1 VVDQARPVREPMS
14 ATTLLWLVTGCM
26 MLQPLSTDLYLA
38 SLPGMALDFGVSPA
52 AVQQTL
58 SLFVFG
64 FGTAQLISGP
74 LSDRYGRRPVLIG
87 GLALYLVSGLACA
100 LAPSL
105 GWLIAARFVQAI
117 GCCTAVVVARAIV
130 RDAYC
135 AGRRRPRDG
144 QGAVAAG
151 AGAHLR
157 ADTRRL
163 PAGQLW
169 LACRLRHPRAVRPG
183 GLGGRFAHLTE
194 SNNQLNPDAMRLS
207 NLAATYRDV
216 LRTPAFWAYAL
227 PGSLSYA
234 SIFVFISGTPFV
246 LIKVLG
252 VPAQYYGYLFAF
264 GVLGYLGGTLI
275 CRRLLGRIGVPRV
288 LALGTTV
295 GMLGGLGFLLLVLA
309 GLSHWTLVVMAQF
322 VVMTAHG
329 INFACTQSG
338 SLAPFLGQSRRRRRP
353 VRLPRHVRG
362 AGGRHLGRQQPR
374 RYAVAAGLDQRHG
387 RRHPVHLH
395 PPAGALRQGGL
406 AEIAEPPTAGFAKA
420 IRARLV
426 IKPRFDA
433 FRMGPMMA
441 QADGRCYTFRSRQ
454 DRSQN
459 NEH

>member
-1 VVDQARPVREPMS
+1 MS
-14 ATTLLWLVTGCM
+14 PTTLLWLVTGCM

-64 FGTAQLISGP
+64 FGTAQLVSGP
-74 LSDRYGRRPVLIG
+74 LSDRHGRRPVLIG
-87 GLALYLVSGLACA
+87 GLALYLISGLACA
-100 LAPSL
+100 LAPGL

-130 RDAYC
+130 RDAYAPAEGARVMARALSLLALAPILGPILGGYLQVAFGWRAAFVALAL
-135 AGRRRPRDG
+135 AGLSVW
-144 QGAVAAG
+144 VAA
-151 AGAHLR
+151 
-157 ADTRRL
+157 TRL
-163 PAGQLW
+163 
-169 LACRLRHPRAVRPG
+169 
-183 GLGGRFAHLTE
+183 LTE
-194 SNNQLNPDAMRLS
+194 SNPKLNPDAMRLAH
-207 NLAATYRDV
+207 LAATYRDV

-252 VPAQYYGYLFAF
+252 VPTQYYGYLFAF

-275 CRRLLGRIGVPRV
+275 CRRLLGRIGVARV

-309 GLSHWTLVVMAQF
+309 GVSHWALVVMAQF

-338 SLAPFLGQSRRRRRP
+338 SLAPFP
-353 VRLPRHVRG
+353 DKAG
-362 AGGRHLGRQQPR
+362 A
-374 RYAVAAGLDQRHG
+374 AAGLFGCLVMYAALASGTWVGSSHDG
-387 RRHPVHLH
+387 TLLPLASISATVGVILF
-395 PPAGALRQGGL
+395 AGTRLL
-406 AEIAEPPTAGFAKA
+406 ARYGK
-420 IRARLV
+420 V
-426 IKPRFDA
+426 D
-433 FRMGPMMA
+433 
-441 QADGRCYTFRSRQ
+441 
-454 DRSQN
+454 
-459 NEH
+459 

>member
-130 RDAYC
+130 RDAY
-135 AGRRRPRDG
+135 APAE
-144 QGAVAAG
+144 GARVMA
-151 AGAHLR
+151 R
-157 ADTRRL
+157 AL
-163 PAGQLW
+163 SL
-169 LACRLRHPRAVRPG
+169 LALAPILGPI
-183 GLGGRFAHLTE
+183 LGGYLQVAFGWRAAFVTLALSGLAMWVASIRHLTE
-194 SNNQLNPDAMRLS
+194 SNPKLNPNAMRLGH
-207 NLAATYRDV
+207 LAATYRDV

-252 VPAQYYGYLFAF
+252 VPAQYYGYLFAI

-275 CRRLLGRIGVPRV
+275 CRRLLSRIGVARV

-309 GLSHWTLVVMAQF
+309 GISHWTLVVAAQF

-329 INFACTQSG
+329 INFPCTQSG
-338 SLAPFLGQSRRRRRP
+338 SLAPFAEKA
-353 VRLPRHVRG
+353 G
-362 AGGRHLGRQQPR
+362 A
-374 RYAVAAGLDQRHG
+374 AAGLFG
-387 RRHPVHLH
+387 C
-395 PPAGALRQGGL
+395 ATMYAALATGTWVGGSHDGTLLPL
-406 AEIAEPPTAGFAKA
+406 ASISATVGVILFTCT
-420 IRARLV
+420 RLLARYGKV
-426 IKPRFDA
+426 D
-433 FRMGPMMA
+433 
-441 QADGRCYTFRSRQ
+441 
-454 DRSQN
+454 
-459 NEH
+459 

>member
-1 VVDQARPVREPMS
+1 MS

-87 GLALYLVSGLACA
+87 GLALYLVSGLGCA

-130 RDAYC
+130 RDAYSP
-135 AGRRRPRDG
+135 AE
-144 QGAVAAG
+144 GARVMA
-151 AGAHLR
+151 R
-157 ADTRRL
+157 AL
-163 PAGQLW
+163 SL
-169 LACRLRHPRAVRPG
+169 LALAPILGPI
-183 GLGGRFAHLTE
+183 LGGYLQVAFGWRAAFVTLALSGLAMWVASLRHLTE
-194 SNNQLNPDAMRLS
+194 SNPRLNPNAMRLGH
-207 NLAATYRDV
+207 LAATYRDV

-252 VPAQYYGYLFAF
+252 VPAQYYGYLFAI

-275 CRRLLGRIGVPRV
+275 CRRLLSRIGVARV

-309 GLSHWTLVVMAQF
+309 GISHWTLVVAAQF

-338 SLAPFLGQSRRRRRP
+338 SLAPFSDKA
-353 VRLPRHVRG
+353 G
-362 AGGRHLGRQQPR
+362 A
-374 RYAVAAGLDQRHG
+374 AAGLFG
-387 RRHPVHLH
+387 CLVMY
-395 PPAGALRQGGL
+395 AALASGTWVGSSHDGTLLPL
-406 AEIAEPPTAGFAKA
+406 ASISATVGVILFACT
-420 IRARLV
+420 RLLARYGKV
-426 IKPRFDA
+426 D
-433 FRMGPMMA
+433 
-441 QADGRCYTFRSRQ
+441 
-454 DRSQN
+454 
-459 NEH
+459 